1 MSEKQTSSAA
11 SMADNASMR
20 STSTM
25 SSLKALLPSH
35 NKDKEAKNNNKNK
48 KAALPRETIEEQAT
62 RRQAAATYLAM
73 R

>member
-1 MSEKQTSSAA
+1 MSEKHTSSSTA

-35 NKDKEAKNNNKNK
+35 NKDKEAKDKKK
-48 KAALPRETIEEQAT
+48 KASLPRETVEAQAT
-62 RRQAAATYLAM
+62 RREAAATYMAM